1 VTSDAMIMP
10 SPALNAAQRYAQG
23 MERKGWVAIDL
34 DSFCKGKP
42 YPLSDQPKWVGIDP
56 FFEINGFCNHK
67 VGIHAIFLLTLG
79 LSRNLGPF

>member
-1 VTSDAMIMP
+1 MYDDSDPETSQAQRESQGTVTSDAMIMP

-42 YPLSDQPKWVGIDP
+42 YTKEPLGKMVMETFMVS
-56 FFEINGFCNHK
+56 
-67 VGIHAIFLLTLG
+67 TL
-79 LSRNLGPF
+79 